1 MEPNEI
7 LVDRVDD
14 IALWDI
20 SELKVSN
27 NGEHEVDQNQK
38 RSNIYQRWNRKLN
51 CLQDGLQTWILTS
64 KFQDSGDS

>member
-14 IALWDI
+14 ISFWDS

-27 NGEHEVDQNQK
+27 DGEHEINQNQK
-38 RSNIYQRWNRKLN
+38 RSNIY
-51 CLQDGLQTWILTS
+51 
-64 KFQDSGDS
+64 

>member
-27 NGEHEVDQNQK
+27 DGEHEVDQNQK

-51 CLQDGLQTWILTS
+51 CLKDGL
-64 KFQDSGDS
+64 